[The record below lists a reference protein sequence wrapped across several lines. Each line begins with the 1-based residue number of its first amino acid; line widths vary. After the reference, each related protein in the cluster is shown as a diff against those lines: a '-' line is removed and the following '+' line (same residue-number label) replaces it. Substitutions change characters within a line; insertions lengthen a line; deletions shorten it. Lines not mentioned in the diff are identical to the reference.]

1 MDLSY
6 PILNI
11 VFYIMLIVYFSIA
24 HNFNKTER
32 VGLPGREITLH
43 DILAIWIQYM
53 NVTDRR
59 TDRRTPHRPTA
70 NTAVTHRVAR

>member
-6 PILNI
+6 LILNI

-32 VGLPGREITLH
+32 VGLSGREITLH
-43 DILAIWIQYM
+43 DILAIWIQYTNM
-53 NVTDRR
+53 TDGLMDSR
-59 TDRRTPHRPTA
+59 TDTGRQY
-70 NTAVTHRVAR
+70 AVMHSVAR

>member
-24 HNFNKTER
+24 HNINKTER
-32 VGLPGREITLH
+32 VGLPAREITLH
-43 DILAIWIQYM
+43 DILAIWIQYT
-53 NVTDRR
+53 NVTDGRMDSR
-59 TDRRTPHRPTA
+59 TDTGRQY
-70 NTAVTHRVAR
+70 AVTHSVAR